1 MKKQY
6 LSLAVAAMLTL
17 SAAGLANA
25 SNAISYSALNLT
37 DVNTGEDLWR
47 YTYTVT
53 GDSFATGTG
62 FAIDFEKSLFVLS
75 EGQQASP
82 NSEWDVWT
90 YTSFYDSE
98 IAVYDAYALVDNAS
112 LANQFSVDFV
122 WTGGVEGPGSQY
134 FVVYNQNDGTVLQ
147 NGMTAPVPVPAAIWL
162 LGSGLAAI
170 GGSRL
175 RKRN

>member
-25 SNAISYSALNLT
+25 SNAISYTALNLA
-37 DVNTGEDLWR
+37 DENAGDDLWR

-62 FAIDFEKSLFVLS
+62 FAIDFEKSLFVLP
-75 EGQQASP
+75 ERQQTAP
-82 NSEWDVWT
+82 NSDWYIQT
-90 YTSFYDSE
+90 YTSEFEST

-112 LANQFSVDFV
+112 LADQFSIDFV
-122 WTGGVEGPGSQY
+122 WTGEAAGPGTQY
-134 FVVYNQNDGTVLQ
+134 FAVYNQNEGTVLQ
-147 NGMTAPVPVPAAIWL
+147 NGMTSPVPVPAAVWL
-162 LGSGLAAI
+162 LGSGLATLA
-170 GGSRL
+170 GSRL